1 MGRVTVHEQ
10 DRSPFLVSP
19 YLLVLL
25 ALLPALVMVW
35 SPGYPRGADTWGHL
49 FKAEYLAERMRADGL
64 AAYYRSAWM
73 PAWYMGDPY
82 RTYYPPL
89 TTLLLTPLVYLLRD
103 PFLAYRSFISLF
115 LILLSHLTYGLFA
128 GRWPRERWQAALT
141 AMLVLWAPYTLRT
154 LFFEGNLPRVLAV
167 LALPVI
173 AYFSESLLARPGQYG
188 WRTLAASLA
197 WGWAILAHTQQ
208 AFMFAVGFGLYA
220 VLRVILDPE
229 VPVLRLIWV
238 VLPIALGGAVA
249 APWVLP
255 AYSRGELP
263 NIPYLP
269 PVKIEIFSAPLRAL
283 APAVNVPYGAITFGT
298 GTILLALLLV
308 ISRPSPRH
316 NAWLFAGLLCLWFS
330 FGPAGV
336 VFSLIPG
343 HDQLLPERFANFSAF
358 ALPMAAGGIVP
369 LGLRARNTRRIII
382 AGLML
387 VDVLPSLGLL
397 RGGDYPADRAA
408 IARQLAEQ
416 PSGGRVA
423 LLTYPEPTALDVY
436 FASAVGGHDQI
447 NGWALENTPHHVALR
462 RVLSA
467 PDWGPDY
474 LARLFGLWDVRYA
487 IVSGVDVSAQAAR
500 HALTSSGFSLNATEG
515 EFELWTL
522 DRPPS
527 PLQQLPSN
535 QMLIVGAQTEPFLA
549 AYPFAVDG
557 SESNLVDY
565 APSTLEAY
573 PMLGL
578 MRFNQDPKQLAQAET
593 RLRDWVSP
601 GRTAVVDLSGMEEA
615 FSQGLDFLGVSAL
628 RLAFQDSLHIHWYG
642 ALEGQPEWLTLKGL
656 PEPGWSG
663 AVYRKLDGVLAEVE
677 HNGVKY
683 PVVGYKDVG
692 AGRVWFVGLNLLYYG
707 EISHTPQLATAIT
720 DQTLAQVDVTRVL
733 TYEDVPTESAH
744 FGDRQLEFDYTAE
757 SAVDALVSFTYSPR
771 WRAEV
776 DGQPAALREYQHLM
790 RVQLPAGRHRLRVIY
805 QPYGTVWPRFG
816 LAVGLLAL
824 SGLAI
829 FVAVEQITLKL
840 KMAALAIRPYDER
853 SAERRA
859 STTYSACLNCGFHF
873 SEVLPPTPATYPFNL
888 ISCPVCGQR
897 LDGTGF
903 RAGRAMTVE
912 DRRAALTQ
920 WLAHRGFDIA
930 TVDPHRDFGVD
941 SFFEGEA
948 LPLPVV
954 ERAPS

>member
-1 MGRVTVHEQ
+1 MGRVTVNQQE
-10 DRSPFLVSP
+10 RSRFLVLP

-49 FKAEYLAERMRADGL
+49 FKAEYLAERMRVDGPT
-64 AAYYRSAWM
+64 AYYQSAWM

-103 PFLAYRSFISLF
+103 PFLAYRSFVSLF

-173 AYFSESLLARPGQYG
+173 IDFSESLLARPGQYG

-197 WGWAILAHTQQ
+197 WSWAILAHTQQ
-208 AFMFAVGFGLYA
+208 AFMFAIGLALYA
-220 VLRVILDPE
+220 VMRVILDPG

-238 VLPIALGGAVA
+238 ALPIALGAAIA

-269 PVKIEIFSAPLRAL
+269 PIKIELFSAPLRAV
-283 APAVNVPYGAITFGT
+283 APAVNVPYGSIAFGT

-316 NAWLFAGLLCLWFS
+316 NAWLFAGLICLWFS

-336 VFSLIPG
+336 AFSLLPG
-343 HDQLLPERFANFSAF
+343 HEQLLPERFVNFSAF

-369 LGLRARNTRRIII
+369 LGLRARNARRIVI

-408 IARQLAEQ
+408 IAQRLAGQ

-487 IVSGVDVSAQAAR
+487 IVSGADVAAQAAR
-500 HALTSSGFSLNATEG
+500 QALTSARFSLNAAEG
-515 EFELWTL
+515 GFELWTL

-535 QMLIVGAQTEPFLA
+535 QMLIVGEQTEPFLA

-557 SESNLVDY
+557 SKSNLLDY
-565 APSTLEAY
+565 APGDLEAY
-573 PMLGL
+573 PILGL
-578 MRFNQDPKQLAQAET
+578 MRFNQDPKQLAEAET

-628 RLAFQDSLHIHWYG
+628 RLAFQDSLQMHWYD
-642 ALEGQPEWLTLKGL
+642 ALEGQPERLTLKGL

-663 AVYRKLDGVLAEVE
+663 AVYRNLDGVLAEVE
-677 HNGVKY
+677 QNGVKY

-707 EISHTPQLATAIT
+707 EISHASRLAPAVAGL
-720 DQTLAQVDVTRVL
+720 TLAQVDVAREL
-733 TYEDVPTESAH
+733 TYAAVPTESAR
-744 FGDRQLEFDYTAE
+744 FGDRELDFDYTAE
-757 SAVDALVSFTYSPR
+757 AEADTLVSFTYSPR

-776 DGQPAALREYQHLM
+776 DGQPVALREYQQLI
-790 RVQLPAGRHRLRVIY
+790 RVSLPAGQHRLSVIY

-829 FVAVEQITLKL
+829 FVAAERVTLKL
-840 KMAALAIRPYDER
+840 KMAALAVGPDDER
-853 SAERRA
+853 SAGRRA
-859 STTYSACLNCGFHF
+859 STTYSSCLNCGFHF

-912 DRRAALTQ
+912 DRRAALAL

-930 TVDPHRDFGVD
+930 TVDPRRDFGVD

-948 LPLPVV
+948 LPLPPAENV
-954 ERAPS
+954 PS